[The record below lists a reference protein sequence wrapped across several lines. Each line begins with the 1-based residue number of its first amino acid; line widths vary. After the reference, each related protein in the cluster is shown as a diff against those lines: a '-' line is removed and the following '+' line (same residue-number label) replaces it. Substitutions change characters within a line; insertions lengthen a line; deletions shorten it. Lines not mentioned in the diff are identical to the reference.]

1 MIVTGGN
8 KLKNQHFR
16 LNWAWISI
24 EKEYYVVNEDAKHL
38 EIILRRRGY
47 LGETSFVSIG
57 TMDGTAEKDK
67 DFRGKAQ
74 KQVQFNPGQTT
85 ATWRVRILTDGEYE
99 QSETFQIALSEPVM
113 AALEFPE
120 ITT

>member
-47 LGETSFVSIG
+47 LGETSFVGKLFKFLSIPYCSL
-57 TMDGTAEKDK
+57 K
-67 DFRGKAQ
+67 
-74 KQVQFNPGQTT
+74 
-85 ATWRVRILTDGEYE
+85 
-99 QSETFQIALSEPVM
+99 
-113 AALEFPE
+113 
-120 ITT
+120 